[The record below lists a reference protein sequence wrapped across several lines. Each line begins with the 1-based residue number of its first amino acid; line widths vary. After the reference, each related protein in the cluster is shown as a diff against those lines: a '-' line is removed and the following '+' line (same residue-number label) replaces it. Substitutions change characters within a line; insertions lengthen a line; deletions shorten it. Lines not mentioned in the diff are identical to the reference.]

1 MEGKTCAE
9 VDSCSTAAEVIAEC
23 SAHPQQNRSRS
34 NRLRRARRG
43 PSRGTRL
50 ICAHPSILP
59 IAIPFAPKHSKSTTG
74 NIKLIIQRKR
84 KFHIHEIT
92 HASSNSR
99 PPMWTTAACRKNQH
113 PLSIEIE
120 LNQIST
126 PDSNIIII
134 NKSKQASLS
143 LVDNQSGPTA
153 I

>member
-43 PSRGTRL
+43 ASRGQPINMRSSSRL
-50 ICAHPSILP
+50 PLQCHLP
-59 IAIPFAPKHSKSTTG
+59 PKHSKSTTG

-84 KFHIHEIT
+84 KFHIHEII

-99 PPMWTTAACRKNQH
+99 PPMCTTAACRKNQH

-126 PDSNIIII
+126 PELNTIII
-134 NKSKQASLS
+134 NTSQQASLS
-143 LVDNQSGPTA
+143 FVDNQSGPA
-153 I
+153 VI